1 MDSYFCLADVTKM
14 GFLVDIMTQGLF
26 AGALGLLL
34 LSIPIVRSEKN
45 LDEDREQPR

>member
-1 MDSYFCLADVTKM
+1 MTKM

-34 LSIPIVRSEKN
+34 LSIPILRGGKN
-45 LDEDREQPR
+45 LDKEREQPR